1 MKPHVNNIPHLGMII
16 SLLLFAGA
24 PTASAQAPGRDSE
37 TLSPEQKVDQAIR
50 MMLEIDE
57 LHLREAER
65 FEQLKEPDRLIREA
79 VLVKPDMEKILLA
92 QGLFASIT
100 NRSAEA
106 IRALGLYNTT
116 PNARDDY
123 RGFAKVGEIYLRS
136 GMPRQAKNPLMRA
149 RDLAPIP
156 SSKKDKPIKARIA
169 MDLADAYLGLSQAKK
184 AIETATEGQ
193 TFAPDHGEI
202 QLRLAEITSRA
213 QAFETAA
220 TAVKRAISILWVDI
234 RDDPFQMAA
243 HINLR
248 RAYTI
253 STDVHE
259 YFLAT
264 DPENGNHFAAFAEM
278 QLDKADVERRISL
291 LNARDLM
298 TKAIEKIPDNTAWK
312 LDLIRIEME
321 LGGLTEA
328 RGHLADLLRSDSKN
342 AAALKLKQR
351 LDAPPCSRH
360 PAMSPHYHF

>member
-1 MKPHVNNIPHLGMII
+1 MKPHVKNIPHLGLII

-24 PTASAQAPGRDSE
+24 WPAASQTPGRGDE
-37 TLSPEQKVDQAIR
+37 TLSPEQKVEKAIQ

-57 LHLREAER
+57 LHLRDAER
-65 FEQLKEPDRLIREA
+65 FEKLKEPDRLIREA
-79 VLVKPDMEKILLA
+79 VLVKPDMDRILLA

-106 IRALGLYNTT
+106 IRALGLYNAT
-116 PNARDDY
+116 PSARDDY

-136 GMPRQAKNPLMRA
+136 GMPRQAKHPLMRA

-156 SSKKDKPIKARIA
+156 SGKKDQPIKARIA
-169 MDLADAYLGLSQAKK
+169 MDLADVYLGLSQAKK

-220 TAVKRAISILWVDI
+220 TAVKRAISILWIDI

-259 YFLAT
+259 YFLST
-264 DPENGNHFAAFAEM
+264 DPENGNHFADFAAM
-278 QLDKADVERRISL
+278 QLEKADVERRISL
-291 LNARDLM
+291 LDAWDLM
-298 TKAIEKIPDNTAWK
+298 TKAIEKSPGNTAWK

-321 LGGLTEA
+321 LGGLSEA
-328 RGHLADLLRSDSKN
+328 RGHIADLLRADRKN
-342 AAALKLKQR
+342 ADALKLKQR
-351 LDAPPCSRH
+351 LDGPPCDHH